1 MKLYYAPGTCAL
13 APHIVLEWIGVPYE
27 TQQVRLG
34 DPDYLKINPLGTVP
48 VLEADGRL
56 LNQADAILKYLVHR
70 HPEASLGAD
79 GTPLGEHDLDRWLA
93 FLTGDFHPAFYPV
106 FTPQRYTTSEAEGDR
121 DAVKDAGLQLV
132 AKFLAHLNAHLADRS
147 HLALDRRTVADP
159 YAFAM
164 LRWAR
169 PLTAYPHVDRFFDA
183 MLSDVGVQAAM
194 KAQGID

>member
-13 APHIVLEWIGVPYE
+13 GVHIVLEWIGEAYE
-27 TQQVRLG
+27 AEHVTLG
-34 DPDYLKINPLGTVP
+34 DPEYLKINPLGTVP
-48 VLEADGRL
+48 VLQAEGRL
-56 LNQADAILKYLVHR
+56 LNQADAILKYLVNTY
-70 HPEASLGAD
+70 PGANLGGD

-106 FTPQRYTTSEAEGDR
+106 FSPQRYTTQIATAEL
-121 DAVKDAGLQLV
+121 DAVKGAGHLLV
-132 AKFLAHLNAHLADRS
+132 AKFLAHLNEHLQDRAHLALEKRS
-147 HLALDRRTVADP
+147 VADP

-169 PLTAYPHVDRFFDA
+169 PLDKYPNVQRFFDA
-183 MLSDVGVQAAM
+183 MLEDSGVQTAM